1 MDILQPHQET
11 EPLCSRARR
20 VFTETLGKSPDLS
33 LTADNSACA
42 PLRHKGLGP
51 ACVRPLRGDAG
62 LGLPVGE
69 MGAYEDRLAPR
80 PDPGG
85 ALPAPSTAP
94 ALGIY
99 LYTDTGQGR
108 LFPRRHVLPPPLPT
122 RVLGNAD
129 GAALGA
135 VRKGWVASPPVTP
148 PPSRG
153 HGDCCP
159 PLFTWSRG
167 RRKPPPGTVRAAPR
181 CCAHGLCH

>member
-42 PLRHKGLGP
+42 PLRHKGLGL

-80 PDPGG
+80 PGPGG

-135 VRKGWVASPPVTP
+135 VRKGWVASPPVTLASLPRPRGLLSTAFHLEQGPEEAP
-148 PPSRG
+148 PPQAR
-153 HGDCCP
+153 
-159 PLFTWSRG
+159 
-167 RRKPPPGTVRAAPR
+167 
-181 CCAHGLCH
+181 